1 MTTQKPMINNKD
13 QMHPD
18 DRRNLMIFLM
28 LALLIW
34 FGFDHFIMKP
44 RLEKMRAAQEATL
57 LAEQERQVNL
67 AAGVSV
73 VDTNIRTR
81 AEVLADV
88 ERIRLHNG
96 AIEGSLPLVGNRFD
110 DISLSRYFKTQ
121 GGSEKMVLL
130 QPTGTSAPQYV
141 EYGWL
146 SSDQTLTLP
155 GKDTRW
161 RVEGGRELTH
171 KTPVTMVWDNGQ
183 GLRFKRVLKLSED
196 YMVHVTQSVTNNTGK
211 AVSLFPYA
219 LVGSYGLPETY
230 EGVRAVHEGPIGYID
245 GKLTEHAYRTMAKKK
260 IQEDIHGQTGWIG
273 ITQKYWLTSLI
284 IDQNEAAKYR
294 FSFTPA
300 KGEDG
305 KEHYQ
310 VDVMGA
316 ARTVDPAQEAT
327 ANLWVYAG
335 AKEVKKLEAYSKQ
348 MKISHFDLAVDFGL
362 FYFLTRPFFEA
373 LHFFGHLFNNFGVA
387 IICLTIMIRLLVFPL
402 ANASF
407 RSFAKLKK
415 ISPMMTEIRER
426 YSDNRE
432 MLQQELVR
440 LYEREKVNPM
450 AGCLP
455 ILIQIPIFF
464 ALYKILMVTIEMRH
478 APFFGWIHDLSVMD
492 PTSVFN
498 LFGLLPYDVPGPLM
512 IGAWPCLMMLFMI
525 LQKHMN
531 PPPQDKMQAT
541 MMNMMPYFLTY
552 IMASFPAGLVVYWT
566 FSNALSIV
574 QQYVIMRSMNVPIHL
589 FDRKKEK
596 EMEKAVHDGPVV
608 HPGLELIEKKAE
620 EALFGHDEQ
629 GAPRQVSP
637 PKPRKK
643 KKK

>member
-1 MTTQKPMINNKD
+1 MTTPKPMINNKD

-28 LALLIW
+28 LALVIW

-44 RLEKMRAAQEATL
+44 RLEKMRAAQEVAMK
-57 LAEQERQVNL
+57 AEQERQVNL

-73 VDTNIRTR
+73 DSAVRSRED
-81 AEVLADV
+81 VLADV

-96 AIEGSLPLVGNRFD
+96 AIEGTLPLVGNRFD

-121 GGSEKMVLL
+121 GGSDKMVLL
-130 QPTGTSAPQYV
+130 QPSGTKASQYV

-146 SSDQTLTLP
+146 SSDQALLLP

-161 RVEGGRELTH
+161 RVEGSSELTH

-183 GLRFKRVLKLSED
+183 GLRFKRVFKLSED
-196 YMVHVTQSVTNNTGK
+196 YMVNVTQSVANESGK
-211 AVSLFPYA
+211 PVSLFPYA

-230 EGVRAVHEGPIGYID
+230 EGGRAVHEGPIGYIN
-245 GKLTEHAYRTMAKKK
+245 GKLTEYPYREMAKKK

-294 FSFTPA
+294 FSYTPA
-300 KGEDG
+300 KTAEGQ
-305 KEHYQ
+305 EHYQ

-316 ARTVDPAQEAT
+316 SRTVANGQEAS

-335 AKEVKKLEAYSKQ
+335 AKEVKKLEAYSKAL
-348 MKISHFDLAVDFGL
+348 KVSHFDLAVDFGL

-373 LHFFGHLFNNFGVA
+373 LHFFGHLFHNFGVA

-415 ISPMMTEIRER
+415 ISPMMAEIRER

-432 MLQQELVR
+432 MLQQELVK

-478 APFFGWIHDLSVMD
+478 APFFGWIQDLSVMD

-574 QQYVIMRSMNVPIHL
+574 QQYIIMRSMNVPIHL

-596 EMEKAVHDGPVV
+596 AMEKSVHNGPVV
-608 HPGLELIEKKAE
+608 HPELELIEKKAE
-620 EALFGHDEQ
+620 EVLFGHDEQ
-629 GAPRQVSP
+629 EPARPVSP

>member
-1 MTTQKPMINNKD
+1 MTMQKPTMNSKD
-13 QMHPD
+13 QMHPE

-28 LALLIW
+28 LALVIW

-44 RLEKMRAAQEATL
+44 RLEKMRAAQEVAMQ
-57 LAEQERQVNL
+57 AEQERQVNL
-67 AAGVSV
+67 AAGVSDNPV
-73 VDTNIRTR
+73 ARSR
-81 AEVLADV
+81 EAVLADA

-96 AIEGSLPLVGNRFD
+96 AIEGTLPLTGNRFD
-110 DISLSRYFKTQ
+110 DISLSRYFKTL
-121 GGSEKMVLL
+121 GGKDKLVLL
-130 QPTGTSAPQYV
+130 QPTGTESPQYV

-146 SSDQTLTLP
+146 SSDQGLMLP
-155 GKDTRW
+155 GKETRW
-161 RVEGGRELTH
+161 RVEGTAELTH

-183 GLRFKRVLKLSED
+183 GLRFKRVFRLSED
-196 YMVHVTQSVTNNTGK
+196 YMVHVTQSVMNNTGK
-211 AVSLFPYA
+211 AVTLFPYA
-219 LVGSYGLPETY
+219 LVGSYGMPDHVDGT
-230 EGVRAVHEGPIGYID
+230 RAIHEGPIGYID
-245 GKLTEHAYRTMAKKK
+245 GKLTEYSYKDMAKKR
-260 IQEDIHGQTGWIG
+260 IQEDMHGQSGWIG

-284 IDQNEAAKYR
+284 IDQNEAARYR

-300 KGEDG
+300 KGEQD
-305 KEHYQ
+305 KDHYQ
-310 VDVMGA
+310 ADVMGA
-316 ARTVDPAQEAT
+316 SRAVDNGQEAS
-327 ANLWVYAG
+327 ANLWIYAG
-335 AKEVKKLEAYSKQ
+335 AKEVKKLEAYSKELNV
-348 MKISHFDLAVDFGL
+348 SHFDLAVDFGL

-387 IICLTIMIRLLVFPL
+387 IICLTVIIRILVFPL

-415 ISPMMTEIRER
+415 ISPMMAEIRER

-432 MLQQELVR
+432 MLQQELVK
-440 LYEREKVNPM
+440 LYEKEKVNPM

-478 APFFGWIHDLSVMD
+478 APFFGWIHDLSAMD
-492 PTSVFN
+492 PTTVFN
-498 LFGLLPYDVPGPLM
+498 LFGLLPYDVPAPLM
-512 IGAWPCLMMLFMI
+512 IGAWPCIMMFFMV
-525 LQKHMN
+525 LQKYMN

-541 MMNMMPYFLTY
+541 MMSMMPYFLTY

-574 QQYVIMRSMNVPIHL
+574 QQYIIMRSMNVPIHL

-596 EMEKAVHDGPVV
+596 EMEKAVHDGPAV
-608 HPGLELIEKKAE
+608 HPEIELIEKRAE
-620 EALFGHDEQ
+620 DALFGTDDQET
-629 GAPRQVSP
+629 PRPVSA